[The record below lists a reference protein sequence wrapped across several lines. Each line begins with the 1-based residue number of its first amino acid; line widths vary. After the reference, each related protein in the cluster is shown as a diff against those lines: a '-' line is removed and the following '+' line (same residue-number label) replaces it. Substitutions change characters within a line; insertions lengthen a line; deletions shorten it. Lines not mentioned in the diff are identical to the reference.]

1 MNMKKTVVIHQPD
14 FAPYI
19 GFFHRFLH
27 ADLYLVLDHV
37 QFVNGTS
44 RAWTHRDKIKTPKGA
59 QWLTLSVKKTPR
71 DTPINRVEL
80 SKSVNWRTDHLRIL
94 EANYRNAPFY
104 EEIIPHL
111 RNLYNQSVSFLM
123 EFNLL
128 SIEMLMDLL
137 DVRIPT
143 MLSSE
148 QSPQGAKNE
157 LLIDLLQK
165 AGATHYLSGVGARD
179 YLETHRFNDAGIKV
193 VWQNFTHPIYPQL
206 FGEFIP
212 NLSSLDLLF
221 NCGVSG
227 ARQVLRSA
235 A

>member
-1 MNMKKTVVIHQPD
+1 MNMKKTVIIHQPD

-59 QWLTLSVKKTPR
+59 QWLTLSVKNSPR

-80 SKSVNWRTDHLRIL
+80 SKNVNWRVDHLRIL

-165 AGATHYLSGVGARD
+165 AGATHYLSGGGARD
-179 YLETHRFNDAGIKV
+179 YLEEHRFNDVGIEV
-193 VWQNFTHPIYPQL
+193 VWQNFTHPVYPQL
-206 FGEFIP
+206 FGEFVP

-221 NCGVSG
+221 NCGISG